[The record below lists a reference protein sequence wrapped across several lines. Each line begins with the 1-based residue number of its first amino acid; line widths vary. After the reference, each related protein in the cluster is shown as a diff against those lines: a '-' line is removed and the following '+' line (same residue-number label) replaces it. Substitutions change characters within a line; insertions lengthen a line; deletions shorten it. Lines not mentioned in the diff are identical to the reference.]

1 MMATLTLQATT
12 RTVLG
17 KQVKRLRK
25 AGLVPGN
32 IYGHNRESEAVQIP
46 QRELELV
53 AREAGSSGMVE
64 LHVDGEAGVRNV
76 LIRRLTFNPITRRP
90 VHADLYHVRMDEP
103 IIAEVPIH
111 LTGDAPAVRD
121 EGGNVLTLLSHV
133 RVRALP
139 GNMPSMVTADISGLL
154 HVDDAIAV
162 RDLQLPDGVEAT
174 LDADELVIKVNAPRV
189 MAEDVVAEPV
199 PAEAPPA
206 AE

>member
-1 MMATLTLQATT
+1 MATLTLQATT

-76 LIRRLTFNPITRRP
+76 LIRRLTF
-90 VHADLYHVRMDEP
+90 
-103 IIAEVPIH
+103 
-111 LTGDAPAVRD
+111 
-121 EGGNVLTLLSHV
+121 
-133 RVRALP
+133 
-139 GNMPSMVTADISGLL
+139 
-154 HVDDAIAV
+154 
-162 RDLQLPDGVEAT
+162 
-174 LDADELVIKVNAPRV
+174 
-189 MAEDVVAEPV
+189 
-199 PAEAPPA
+199 
-206 AE
+206 

>member
-1 MMATLTLQATT
+1 MATLSLQATT

-17 KQVKRLRK
+17 KQVKRLRQ
-25 AGLVPGN
+25 AGLVPAN
-32 IYGHNRESEAVQIP
+32 IYGHNRQSEAVQIP
-46 QRELELV
+46 RRELELV

-76 LIRRLTFNPITRRP
+76 LIRRLTFNAVTRRP

-111 LTGDAPAVRD
+111 LTGEAPAVRD

-139 GNMPSMVTADISGLL
+139 GKMPNMVTADISGML

-162 RDLQLPDGVEAT
+162 RDLQLPDGVEAM

-189 MAEDVVAEPV
+189 VAEDVAIEPV
-199 PAEAPPA
+199 PVEAPPA
-206 AE
+206 TE